1 MSVRAVF
8 LWHLHQPEYR
18 DPQTGQPILP
28 WVRQHA
34 SRAYTDMAAALER
47 YPQVK
52 AVANWAPSL
61 LSQLEAYVSG
71 TQDAD
76 EQLARKPAE
85 ALTPEERAH
94 VLREGFSADW
104 NVWVRP
110 VARYSELLD
119 KRGTDLRQIDLLER
133 QAAFTAQE
141 LRDLQVQFV
150 LAWMGF
156 TARREEPRISELVA
170 KERGYTEEEKIAA
183 VDAQR
188 RIASRIVPRWREL
201 AERGQVEITCS
212 PFYHPILPLIVDSDS
227 ARRAMPAASLP
238 PRFSHPQDAREQV
251 LRGIERA
258 RVEFGQAPHGM
269 WPSEGSV
276 SPEVIDLL
284 AACGVRWCATDQGI
298 LERSELELGSALPD
312 GYPAHYHPYLAGADH
327 AVTVLFRDRELSD
340 RIGFRYAKSDPR
352 EAAQDLISRIADTE
366 PEALVTL
373 ALDGENPWEHYPS
386 SGEGFLEALYQGLS
400 GGEVRTV
407 LPRDELRERPARTRI
422 ALLHSGSWIDSDF
435 RIWIGHPEDNA
446 AWTLL
451 GEARAALAEA
461 EEKGELP
468 RRQLEEARG
477 HLFVAEGSDWFWW
490 YGDDFTTENAPEFD
504 ALFRRRVA
512 QAWRAL
518 GLPPPER
525 LGRPII
531 APHKDAAQAAAV
543 VVQPSRLIEPAIDG
557 YAKGYFEWA
566 GAGYYRPGT
575 TSGGS
580 MFRGQG
586 AFTQVWFGFSRTHL
600 YLRLDPAKGADLT
613 GELRVL
619 LARPGGA
626 GEKTVRMRLVPG
638 GAETPATDERGA
650 RCGSGRTGVLVELA
664 LSREALGLKPGER
677 IALTLRILRDE
688 VEVDRL
694 PRYGEIALT
703 VPDRKFE
710 LANWRI

>member
-1 MSVRAVF
+1 MAVGAVF

-28 WVRQHA
+28 WVRQHS

-47 YPQVK
+47 HPEVK
-52 AVANWAPSL
+52 VVANWAPSL
-61 LSQLEAYVSG
+61 LVQLDAYVGG

-85 ALTPEERAH
+85 SLTPEERAH

-104 NVWVRP
+104 NIWVRP
-110 VARYSELLD
+110 VPRYSELLD
-119 KRGTDLRQIDLLER
+119 KRGTDLRQIDALER
-133 QAAFTAQE
+133 QAAFSAQE
-141 LRDLQVQFV
+141 IRDLQVHFV
-150 LAWMGF
+150 LAWIGF
-156 TARREEPRISELVA
+156 AARREEPRVAELIA
-170 KERGYTEEEKIAA
+170 KERGYTEEEKVAA
-183 VDAQR
+183 LDIQR
-188 RIASRIVPRWREL
+188 RIASCILPRWRAL

-212 PFYHPILPLIVDSDS
+212 PFYHPILPLVIDSDS

-238 PRFSHPQDAREQV
+238 PRFSYPQDAREQV
-251 LRGIERA
+251 VRGLERA
-258 RVEFGQAPHGM
+258 RAAFGQTPHGM

-276 SPEVIDLL
+276 SPEAIDLL
-284 AACGVRWCATDQGI
+284 AASGVRWCATDEGV
-298 LERSELELGSALPD
+298 LERSELELGTALPD

-373 ALDGENPWEHYPS
+373 ALDGENPWEHYPG
-386 SGEGFLEALYQGLS
+386 SGEGFLEALYRGLA
-400 GGEVRTV
+400 GGAVRTV
-407 LPRDELRERPARTRI
+407 LRRDELREHPAR
-422 ALLHSGSWIDSDF
+422 
-435 RIWIGHPEDNA
+435 
-446 AWTLL
+446 TLL
-451 GEARAALAEA
+451 GEARAVLAEA
-461 EEKGELP
+461 EEKGELAKQ
-468 RRQLEEARG
+468 QLEAARG
-477 HLFVAEGSDWFWW
+477 HLLVAEGSDWFWW
-490 YGDDFTTENAPEFD
+490 YGDDFTTESAPEFD

-512 QAWRAL
+512 HAWRAL

-531 APHKDAAQAAAV
+531 ASHKDATQAAAV

-557 YAKGYFEWA
+557 YAKGYYEWA

-575 TSGGS
+575 TSGGA

-586 AFTQVWFGFSRTHL
+586 AFTQVWFGFSKTNL

-619 LARPGGA
+619 LSRPGAA
-626 GEKTVRMRLVPG
+626 GEKTLHMRLVPG
-638 GAETPATDERGA
+638 GAQTPVTDEQGKT
-650 RCGSGRTGVLVELA
+650 CGSGHTGVLVEAA
-664 LSREALGLKPGER
+664 LSRDALGLKPGER

-694 PRYGEIALT
+694 PRYGEVALT
-703 VPDRKFE
+703 VPDRQFE
-710 LANWRI
+710 LANWRV

>member
-422 ALLHSGSWIDSDF
+422 ALLHSGSWIDSNF

-468 RRQLEEARG
+468 RQQLEEARG